1 MNKSGKQGT
10 WTRKM
15 LIILCVVLLLILAV
29 IGAATGYVN
38 YLLSHMNYVDKDG
51 EYTLSA
57 SEAEDLFFDGDD
69 LQTIDPDSTDS
80 IIHID
85 DIIQPGPMG
94 DDTQNGG
101 SQNTQTEPLTVIT
114 GDHLVNILLVGQDR
128 RPGES
133 RQRSDTMILVTFN
146 KSQNTITLTSFMRD
160 QYVAI
165 PGYKPNKLNAAY
177 QFGGMKLLTNTLLEN
192 FGVSVDGVVEVDF
205 GGFENIINLVGGVD
219 IKLTEAEVE
228 YFNSVYNWGLEAGVN
243 HLDGSKALAY
253 ARLRSIDTDYNR
265 AARQRNVITALLN
278 SCKKLSL
285 SEMLAL
291 VDDVLS
297 IITTNIE
304 NGRIISYVTELFPML
319 TTASMNNARIP
330 VDGTYQYGI
339 VQVREG
345 LTAWFQY
352 NIDFYANNEYLNEI
366 FKKAG

>member
-1 MNKSGKQGT
+1 MNKSSTQGN

-15 LIILCVVLLLILAV
+15 LIILCAVLLLILVV
-29 IGAATGYVN
+29 IGAATAYVN
-38 YLLSHMNYVDKDG
+38 HLLGHMNYVDPDD

-57 SEAEDLFFDGDD
+57 SEAEDMFFDDDD

-80 IIHID
+80 IIHIG
-85 DIIQPGPMG
+85 DIIQPGPAG
-94 DDTQNGG
+94 DGTQNGG
-101 SQNTQTEPLTVIT
+101 SQDDPANQLNVIT

-128 RPGES
+128 RPGEG

-177 QFGGMKLLTNTLLEN
+177 QFGGMKLLTNTLREN
-192 FGVSVDGVVEVDF
+192 FGVAVDGVVEVDF
-205 GGFENIINLVGGVD
+205 GGFEKVIDLVGGVD
-219 IKLTEAEVE
+219 IKLTEAEAE
-228 YFNSVYNWGLEAGVN
+228 YFNSTYNWGVQKGTN
-243 HLDGSKALAY
+243 HLNGERALYY

-265 AARQRNVITALLN
+265 ATRQRNVITALLN
-278 SCKKLSL
+278 SCKELSL
-285 SEMLAL
+285 SELLDL

-297 IITTNIE
+297 IITTNID
-304 NGRIISYVTELFPML
+304 NSQIIAYVTELFPML
-319 TTASMNNARIP
+319 TSASMNNARIP
-330 VDGTYQYGI
+330 VDGTYEYGI
-339 VQVREG
+339 VQVRPG

-366 FKKAG
+366 FKK